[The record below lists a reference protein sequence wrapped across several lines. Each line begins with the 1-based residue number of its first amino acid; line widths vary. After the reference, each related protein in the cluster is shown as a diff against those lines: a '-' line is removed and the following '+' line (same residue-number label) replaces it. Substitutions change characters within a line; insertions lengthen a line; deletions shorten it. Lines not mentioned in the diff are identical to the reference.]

1 MFGGEMETVLTL
13 SSAPTGA
20 GQRLHGAQAS
30 PQGCLGMGYAWRSKC
45 SGHWAPASL
54 RPSPPLSGRVLSV
67 QLLKGFASRRCRRAP
82 RRGRALP
89 KCTRGLRAPTTQNP
103 GREVAGSPELLALMK
118 KGHVGNA
125 AVPTVGLGS
134 WEAALSGDGDVARNS
149 NSDRP
154 QLRNLEVSAREG
166 PPREETSSRLLAFHS
181 CPNCG
186 ANGTWPRP
194 RSGLARSH
202 VHILARRP
210 ALFPPSLVR
219 RAGAGGPPTEASLG
233 VPEPDTAPRC
243 GEAPGRPR
251 CRDGARLPRSPASA
265 RTRGAPPRT
274 GAFPG
279 VCGAGRWSRPC
290 PVQRARSL
298 ETAVARAAAR
308 VISARPPGA
317 GASPRAGASPPRPH
331 PAVCTSP
338 RAREASPAAAF

>member
-1 MFGGEMETVLTL
+1 
-13 SSAPTGA
+13 
-20 GQRLHGAQAS
+20 
-30 PQGCLGMGYAWRSKC
+30 MGYAWRSKC

-67 QLLKGFASRRCRRAP
+67 PLLKAFASRRCRRAP

-103 GREVAGSPELLALMK
+103 GREVAGSPELLALVK
-118 KGHVGNA
+118 KGPVGNA

-149 NSDRP
+149 
-154 QLRNLEVSAREG
+154 RNLEVSAREG
-166 PPREETSSRLLAFHS
+166 PPRGPALASWHFTVAGTVEGTGLGPGLGAGWPGAMSTSWPGGLPSLLPPWSAGQGQGVRRPRHPSGSQRCRSRTPPPAAGSPPSSR
-181 CPNCG
+181 
-186 ANGTWPRP
+186 
-194 RSGLARSH
+194 RSR
-202 VHILARRP
+202 RRP
-210 ALFPPSLVR
+210 P
-219 RAGAGGPPTEASLG
+219 AGA
-233 VPEPDTAPRC
+233 
-243 GEAPGRPR
+243 R

-290 PVQRARSL
+290 RVQRARSL

-317 GASPRAGASPPRPH
+317 GASPPRPH
-331 PAVCTSP
+331 PAVCTSQ